1 MYVQV
6 DRLMLLLDYLSD
18 ALNES
23 KEQRNVTVEQ
33 VLKAEDINLAEN
45 AQLNIQQN
53 QYVVI
58 HQADKWIEEAK
69 QITGELLKYIPS
81 ETIPLPETI
90 KMFKIMVIKKAL
102 EAENGN
108 QSKAAKRI
116 GMKRTNLRYFME

>member
-6 DRLMLLLDYLSD
+6 DRLNILLSYLSD
-18 ALNES
+18 ALNGA

-33 VLKAEDINLAEN
+33 VLRAEDINLAEN

-69 QITGELLKYIPS
+69 QITGELLKIMPS
-81 ETIPLPETI
+81 SVNSLPEAV
-90 KMFKIMVIKKAL
+90 KMFKREVVRKAL
-102 EAENGN
+102 EAEGGH
-108 QSKAAKRI
+108 QTKAARRI